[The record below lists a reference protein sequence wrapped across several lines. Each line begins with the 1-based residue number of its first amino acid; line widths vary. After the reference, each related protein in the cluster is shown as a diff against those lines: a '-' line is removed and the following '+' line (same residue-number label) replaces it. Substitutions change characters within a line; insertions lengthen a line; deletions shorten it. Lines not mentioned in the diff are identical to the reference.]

1 MPVLKL
7 SPYKGVTSVMTTELN
22 ALALT
27 SGKAISAAQSNAGD
41 GLDASTG
48 GDLFADLELKVTFAS
63 APTAGTVVE
72 LYLLASIDGGTTYPD
87 GSTTVLPQSSSY
99 VGGFAVRA
107 VNTAQIMVVRGI
119 ALPPDYYKYLVQNT
133 TNVAF
138 PATGSTLRENAYQ
151 IETR

>member
-1 MPVLKL
+1 MAVVKL
-7 SPYKGVTSVMTTELN
+7 SPYKGVVTVMTTELN

-27 SGKAISAAQSNAGD
+27 SGKAISAAQSNGID
-41 GLDASTG
+41 VTDASLN

-72 LYLLASIDGGTTYPD
+72 LYLLPSLDGSVYPD
-87 GSTTVLPQSSSY
+87 GSTSVLPQSSLY

-107 VNTAQIMVVRGI
+107 VTTAQVTVIRGV
-119 ALPPDYYKYLVQNT
+119 ALPPESYKYLVQNT

-138 PATGSTLRENAYQ
+138 PASGSTLRENTYQ
-151 IETR
+151 ILTI

>member
-1 MPVLKL
+1 MGVVKL
-7 SPYKGVTSVMTTELN
+7 SPYRGVLTVMSTELN
-22 ALALT
+22 TLALT
-27 SGKAISAAQSNAGD
+27 IGKAISTAQTNASD
-41 GLDASTG
+41 GVDASTG

-72 LYLLASIDGGTTYPD
+72 LYLLPSIDGGTVYPD
-87 GSTTVLPQSSSY
+87 GSSSILPQSSLY

-107 VNTAQIMVVRGI
+107 VTTAQIMMIRGV
-119 ALPPDYYKYLVQNT
+119 ALPPDAYKYLVQNT

-138 PATGSTLRENAYQ
+138 PATGSTLRENTYL